1 MTSAALA
8 PEPTRTGTAMPAGQR
23 RALGVILA
31 VSMAIAVVAPFDVY
45 FTAATFGSP
54 LLRAVLI
61 VVLALIGG
69 RCALDCGLSLTGNG
83 GRSSLLIG
91 LFMAAAMAGYVLALD
106 CWLFRDTIDPGYAA
120 FLHLPLPYR
129 LSYFMLRAFNENV
142 MYRLFAFSAL
152 TWLASRA
159 CGVKIVPVGLLVAI
173 MIAAQMLNIGMNVV
187 AAAHE
192 PLTAAVLGYDAL
204 RYIVP
209 GVTWAWLFWRFGF
222 VTAEIASVCCHLFL
236 QPGFSYLL

>member
-1 MTSAALA
+1 
-8 PEPTRTGTAMPAGQR
+8 MPAHQR
-23 RALGVILA
+23 RALGFILA
-31 VSMAIAVVAPFDVY
+31 VSMVIAVIAPFDVY

-61 VVLALIGG
+61 ALLALVGA
-69 RCALDCGLSLTGNG
+69 RCATSCGLSLTSKGT
-83 GRSSLLIG
+83 RHAPLIG
-91 LFMAAAMAGYVLALD
+91 PLVGLAMAALMAAYVLALD
-106 CWLFRDTIDPGYAA
+106 CWLFRSSIDAGYAA

-142 MYRLFAFSAL
+142 IYRLFVFSTL
-152 TWLASRA
+152 TWLASRLR
-159 CGVKIVPVGLLVAI
+159 GEKIVPVGLLFAI
-173 MIAAQMLNIGMNVV
+173 MVLTQMLNIGMNVV
-187 AAAHE
+187 ATSHA
-192 PLTAAVLGYDAL
+192 PLTFAALGYDAL

-222 VTAEIASVCCHLFL
+222 ATAEVASVGCHMFL